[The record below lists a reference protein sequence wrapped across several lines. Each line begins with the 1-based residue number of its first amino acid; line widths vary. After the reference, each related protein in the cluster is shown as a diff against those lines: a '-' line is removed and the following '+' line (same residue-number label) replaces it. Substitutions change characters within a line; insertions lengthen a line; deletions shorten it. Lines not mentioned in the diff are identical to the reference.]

1 MMESDVKMTD
11 HSAFIKVQI
20 DINRGQ
26 KKIMKYTF
34 KKTICITLIKLY
46 IRNQRI

>member
-26 KKIMKYTF
+26 KKIMKYTL
-34 KKTICITLIKLY
+34 KKLSITLIKLY